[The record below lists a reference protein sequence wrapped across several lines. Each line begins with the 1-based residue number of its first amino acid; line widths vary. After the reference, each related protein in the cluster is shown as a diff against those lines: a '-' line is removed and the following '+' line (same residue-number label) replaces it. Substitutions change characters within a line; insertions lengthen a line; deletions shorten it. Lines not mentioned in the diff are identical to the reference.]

1 MFQDTGV
8 FQFFKAV
15 SLLPPNRRYEAQMM
29 MMFIGFENFGTILN
43 NACFL
48 SGPGSRQS
56 SC

>member
-29 MMFIGFENFGTILN
+29 MMFIGFVNFGTILN